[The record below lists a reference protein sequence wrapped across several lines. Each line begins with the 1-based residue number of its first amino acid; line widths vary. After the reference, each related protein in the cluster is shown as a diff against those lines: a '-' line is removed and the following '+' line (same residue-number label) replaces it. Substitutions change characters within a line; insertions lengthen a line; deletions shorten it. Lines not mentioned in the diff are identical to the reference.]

1 MTLSDVAREAGVSVA
16 TASRAFN
23 GSTNRTVGEDLRE
36 RVATAAA
43 RLGYHPDTTAQAMAR
58 GRANSIGL
66 IVHDIADPYFSTI
79 ASGVIDAADRSGLAV
94 TVASTQHDVSRESTL
109 VALMRHQRARAL
121 ILAGSR
127 TDETAEMELV
137 RGEVEQF
144 LAAGG
149 TVTLIGQPVLGVD
162 TVVIENRAGAASLAF
177 ALHRLGYRRFAV
189 LAGPP
194 QHLTA
199 RDRAMGFVAA
209 LAALSVPVPPENVVS
224 CAFTRDG
231 GHSGMR
237 TLLESGSRPE
247 VVFAVNDV
255 MALGAMAAIHEVG
268 LRIPDDVAIAGFDDI
283 VTVRDVTPPLTSVS
297 IPLTQVGTQALT
309 LALAKPQ
316 PEPRMVSI
324 PTEVV
329 LRASTPNRR

>member
-1 MTLSDVAREAGVSVA
+1 
-16 TASRAFN
+16 
-23 GSTNRTVGEDLRE
+23 
-36 RVATAAA
+36 
-43 RLGYHPDTTAQAMAR
+43 
-58 GRANSIGL
+58 
-66 IVHDIADPYFSTI
+66 
-79 ASGVIDAADRSGLAV
+79 
-94 TVASTQHDVSRESTL
+94 
-109 VALMRHQRARAL
+109 
-121 ILAGSR
+121 
-127 TDETAEMELV
+127 
-137 RGEVEQF
+137 
-144 LAAGG
+144 
-149 TVTLIGQPVLGVD
+149 
-162 TVVIENRAGAASLAF
+162 
-177 ALHRLGYRRFAV
+177 
-189 LAGPP
+189 
-194 QHLTA
+194 
-199 RDRAMGFVAA
+199 MGFVAA